1 MNKDAINNALTIAE
15 NANNFDDL
23 RYSIIIICN
32 ELLNDQVESINP
44 YMNIYFRNKLDI
56 KKIFY
61 WATEY
66 DDRFEITSAFGEYL
80 IVRKDTGL
88 VIENGYSS
96 VVQDWWKKG
105 FLEQY

>member
-1 MNKDAINNALTIAE
+1 MNKNAVYDALRIAE
-15 NANNFDDL
+15 NATNFDDL
-23 RYSIIIICN
+23 RHSLIIICN
-32 ELLNDQVESINP
+32 ELLNDQVESMNP

-66 DDRFEITSAFGEYL
+66 DDRFETTSALGEYL

-88 VIENGYSS
+88 ILENGYSS
-96 VVQDWWKKG
+96 VIQDWWGNG

>member
-1 MNKDAINNALTIAE
+1 MNKNAINDALIIAE
-15 NANNFDDL
+15 NATNFDDL
-23 RYSIIIICN
+23 RHSLIIICS
-32 ELLNDQVESINP
+32 ELLNDRVESMNP

-66 DDRFEITSAFGEYL
+66 DDRFETTSALGEYL

-88 VIENGYSS
+88 ILENGYSS
-96 VVQDWWKKG
+96 VIQDWWEKG

>member
-1 MNKDAINNALTIAE
+1 MNKDAIDNALRIAE
-15 NANNFDDL
+15 NATNFDEL

-32 ELLNDQVESINP
+32 ELLSDQVKQMDP
-44 YMNIYFRNKLDI
+44 YMNTYFCNKLDI

-66 DDRFEITSAFGEYL
+66 DDRFEAISALGEYL

-96 VVQDWWKKG
+96 VVKDWWEKG
-105 FLEQY
+105 LLEQY